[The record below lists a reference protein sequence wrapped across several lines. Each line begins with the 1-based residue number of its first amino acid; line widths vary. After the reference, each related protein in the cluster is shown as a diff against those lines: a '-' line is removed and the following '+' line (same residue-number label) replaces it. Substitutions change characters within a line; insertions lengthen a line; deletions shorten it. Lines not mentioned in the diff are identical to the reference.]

1 MQKIDAAKTG
11 QFSLQQLE
19 NLIRLR
25 GNDTDV
31 IQDII
36 DALKVFDTDEDGMIS
51 KQEFIFA
58 MMNMGDKMN
67 EDEVREIVNEDLGSG
82 PIHIEQFARV
92 IMARI

>member
-19 NLIRLR
+19 NLVRLR

-31 IQDII
+31 IQDIV

-51 KQEFIFA
+51 KQDFVFA
-58 MMNMGDKMN
+58 MMNMGDKMS
-67 EDEVREIVNEDLGSG
+67 EDEVREIVNEDLGQG
-82 PIHIEQFARV
+82 PIQIEQFARV
-92 IMARI
+92 LLARI

>member
-19 NLIRLR
+19 NLVRLR

-31 IQDII
+31 IQDIV

-51 KQEFIFA
+51 KQDFVFA
-58 MMNMGDKMN
+58 MMNMGDKMS
-67 EDEVREIVNEDLGSG
+67 EDEVREIVNEDLG
-82 PIHIEQFARV
+82 
-92 IMARI
+92 

>member
-1 MQKIDAAKTG
+1 M
-11 QFSLQQLE
+11 QQLE

-58 MMNMGDKMN
+58 MMNMGDKMS

-82 PIHIEQFARV
+82 PIHIE
-92 IMARI
+92 